1 MDKATETKGKNFN
14 KKVQMH
20 LACAKDGLI
29 IQMKC
34 VYFKS
39 GYAYATD
46 GVVLVRNRLD
56 EMSTFE
62 QADIEALDGKHL
74 PAQFYKD
81 ILKYD
86 DCLIS
91 DEGIECHKGDD
102 KAFFY
107 FMDFKDD
114 VKYPNADKVLED
126 ALNNMTVPLPTIA
139 FDFQNME
146 RLRKALSGIDQ
157 CVAMFKGTN
166 KPIVFQS
173 VNGLSGSV
181 GLICPIF
188 FDDKDL
194 NYK

>member
-1 MDKATETKGKNFN
+1 MSKIKGKNFY
-14 KKVQMH
+14 KDVQMH
-20 LACAKDGLI
+20 LACADDDMRP
-29 IQMKC
+29 QMEC

-39 GYAYATD
+39 GFAYATD
-46 GVVLVRNRLD
+46 GVILVKNRLD
-56 EMSTFE
+56 EMSSFE
-62 QADIEALDGKHL
+62 QEDIDALDGKFL
-74 PAQFYKD
+74 QAQFYKD

-107 FMDFKDD
+107 FTSFGDET
-114 VKYPNADKVLED
+114 KYPNADKVLED
-126 ALNNMTVPLPTIA
+126 ALNKPTVPLPTIA
-139 FDFQNME
+139 FDIKNME

-181 GLICPIF
+181 GLIVPIY
-188 FDDKDL
+188 FDDKYL

>member
-1 MDKATETKGKNFN
+1 MSKTKGKNFY

-20 LACAKDGLI
+20 LACATDGMRP
-29 IQMKC
+29 QMKC

-39 GYAYATD
+39 GFAYATD
-46 GVVLVRNRLD
+46 GTILVKNRMD

-62 QADIEALDGKHL
+62 QADIDALDGKFI
-74 PAQFYKD
+74 PSQFYKD

-107 FMDFKDD
+107 FMNFEDN

-126 ALNNMTVPLPTIA
+126 ALNKTTVPLPVIA
-139 FDFQNME
+139 FDIKNME
-146 RLRKALSGIDQ
+146 RMRKALSSIGQ
-157 CVAMFKGTN
+157 CVAMFKGEDN
-166 KPIVFQS
+166 PIVFQS
-173 VNGLSGSV
+173 INGLSSSI
-181 GLICPIF
+181 GLLCPVHVYA
-188 FDDKDL
+188 DE
-194 NYK
+194 